1 MKNLKRNLAS
11 KRASKRIAKPS
22 ASASTY
28 PFAAIVGQEEMKLG
42 LVLNVIDPSIGGV
55 LLMGHRG
62 TAKSTAVRG
71 LAELLPDTWAVKKC
85 PYRCDPADIRSACD
99 NCRRKLSKKTKPE
112 RERSR
117 VSVVDLPLGATED
130 RICGAIDIQRALSDG
145 VKAFEPGL
153 LARANRNFLYI
164 DEVNLLEDHLVDL
177 LLDVAVTGQNQVER
191 ENISVTH
198 PARFVLIGSGNPEE
212 GELRPQLLDRFGLC
226 VDVTTAATPE
236 ERVEIV
242 ERREAYDRNPLK
254 FSQSFES
261 EQGRLRQQIT
271 AAQSYLG
278 STSIDW
284 SLLQRIAALCYDLEV
299 EGHRGEL
306 TITRAARSLAAFE
319 GKPDVSVREIKR
331 VAPMALRHRLRRDP
345 LEETAESDRIHRAL
359 ERVFGEPQT
368 RRSQTGNDEGDGSGR
383 SLKRGE
389 GSGTDETKRRER
401 FGASSPE
408 GVGGNSEQKPTA
420 TVGDSEVRFPKLPS
434 APLAANPPLRSKTN
448 HRAGTKVRNQMRGR
462 YVRASVTREAGSRL
476 ALDATLRASLANPKP
491 AGTAS
496 RQISQNDFRFK
507 ELSRKAGRLH
517 IFAIDTSGSMAAH
530 RIKQAKGAVLDL
542 LKRSYVQRD
551 YVAIVGFGGT
561 AAEIYLPPS
570 RSILRARRVLDSL
583 RVGGGTPLSSGLAC
597 ALELSKRVRGKLG
610 EVSLLL
616 FTDGN
621 ANVPH
626 NSAAALDRFQRQT
639 IIDNELRLLR
649 AGFTKER
656 VNITVADTENS
667 FIGARNAETIAK
679 MLGAQYRILPIQTGT
694 RPKWPD

>member
-1 MKNLKRNLAS
+1 
-11 KRASKRIAKPS
+11 
-22 ASASTY
+22 
-28 PFAAIVGQEEMKLG
+28 MKLG
-42 LVLNVIDPSIGGV
+42 LILNVIDPSIGGV

-71 LAELLPDTWAVKKC
+71 LAELLPETWVVKNC
-85 PYRCDPADIRSACD
+85 PYRCDPADMKSACD
-99 NCRRKLSKKTKPE
+99 NCRRKLTRKTKPQ

-117 VSVVDLPLGATED
+117 VGVVNLPLGATED

-145 VKAFEPGL
+145 IKAFEPGL

-177 LLDVAVTGQNQVER
+177 LLDVTVTGQNQVER

-212 GELRPQLLDRFGLC
+212 GELRPQLLDRFGLS

-242 ERREAYDRNPLK
+242 EKREAYDRDPLK

-261 EQGRLRQQIT
+261 EQVRLRKQII
-271 AAQSYLG
+271 AAQSDVG
-278 STSIDW
+278 STSIDR
-284 SLLQRIAALCYDLEV
+284 SLLQRIAALCYDLKV

-306 TITRAARSLAAFE
+306 TITRAARALAAFE
-319 GKPDVSVREIKR
+319 GKSDVSVREIKR

-345 LEETAESDRIHRAL
+345 LDETAESDRIHRAL
-359 ERVFGEPQT
+359 ERVFGEQ
-368 RRSQTGNDEGDGSGR
+368 RASRSQSGNDEGHGSER
-383 SLKRGE
+383 SLKRGG
-389 GSGTDETKRRER
+389 GSGTDDIKRRER
-401 FGASSPE
+401 VGASSPD
-408 GVGGNSEQKPTA
+408 GVGGDSEQKPTA
-420 TVGDSEVRFPKLPS
+420 PVGGSEVLFPKLPS
-434 APLAANPPLRSKTN
+434 APLAANPPPSKTN
-448 HRAGTKVRNQMRGR
+448 HRAGTKVRNQQRGR

-476 ALDATLRASLANPKP
+476 ALDATLRTSLANPQLV
-491 AGTAS
+491 GTGS

-517 IFAIDTSGSMAAH
+517 IFVIDTSGSMAAH
-530 RIKQAKGAVLDL
+530 RIKQAKGAVLHL

-570 RSILRARRVLDSL
+570 RSVLRARRVLDSL

-626 NSAAALDRFQRQT
+626 NPAESLNRFQRQT

-649 AGFTKER
+649 GGFTKES
-656 VNITVADTENS
+656 VNVTVVDTEHS
-667 FIGARNAETIAK
+667 FIGAKNAETIAK
-679 MLGAQYRILPIQTGT
+679 RLGAQYRILPIQTGT
-694 RPKWPD
+694 RSAWQS

>member
-1 MKNLKRNLAS
+1 MKSPNRNLVP
-11 KRASKRIAKPS
+11 KRASKRIAQPS
-22 ASASTY
+22 ALASTY

-71 LAELLPDTWAVKKC
+71 LAELLPDVWAVKNC
-85 PYRCDPADIRSACD
+85 PYRCDPADIKSACE
-99 NCRRKLSKKTKPE
+99 NCRRKLGRKTKPE

-130 RICGAIDIQRALSDG
+130 RICGAIDIQRALSAG

-212 GELRPQLLDRFGLC
+212 GELRPQLLDRFGLS

-242 ERREAYDRNPLK
+242 EKREAYDRDPLR

-261 EQGRLRQQIT
+261 KQVGLRKQII
-271 AAQSYLG
+271 AAQSYVG
-278 STSIDW
+278 STRMDR
-284 SLLQRIAALCYDLEV
+284 SLLQRIAALCYDLKV

-319 GKPDVSVREIKR
+319 GKADVSVREIKR

-359 ERVFGEPQT
+359 ERVFGETQVS
-368 RRSQTGNDEGDGSGR
+368 RSQTGNDEGDGSGR
-383 SLKRGE
+383 SFKRGA
-389 GSGTDETKRRER
+389 GSSTEDTKRRER
-401 FGASSPE
+401 LGASSPE

-420 TVGDSEVRFPKLPS
+420 PVGDSEVRFPKLPPGPS
-434 APLAANPPLRSKTN
+434 ATNTPLRSKTN
-448 HRAGTKVRNQMRGR
+448 HRAGTKVRNQLRGR
-462 YVRASVTREAGSRL
+462 YVRGSVTKEAGSRL
-476 ALDATLRASLANPKP
+476 ALDATLRTSLANPKRVD
-491 AGTAS
+491 TAN

-517 IFAIDTSGSMAAH
+517 IFVIDTSGSMAAH

-597 ALELSKRVRGKLG
+597 ALELSRRVRGRLG

-626 NSAAALDRFQRQT
+626 KPAGSLNRFQRQAV
-639 IIDNELRLLR
+639 IDNELRLLR
-649 AGFTKER
+649 NGFTKER
-656 VNITVADTENS
+656 VNVTLVDTENS
-667 FIGARNAETIAK
+667 FLGAKNAETIAK
-679 MLGAQYRILPIQTGT
+679 RLGAQYRSLPIQTWT
-694 RPKWPD
+694 RSPWQD